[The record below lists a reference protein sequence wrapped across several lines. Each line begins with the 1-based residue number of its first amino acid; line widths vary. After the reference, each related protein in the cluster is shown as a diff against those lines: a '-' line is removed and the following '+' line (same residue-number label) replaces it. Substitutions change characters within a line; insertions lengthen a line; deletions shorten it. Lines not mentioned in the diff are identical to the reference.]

1 MSFKN
6 FRLNVVGRI
15 VLIMISVAVLLYF
28 LNMQEFVIT
37 SVIVSLLIVLQ
48 IGGLVSYVER
58 TNRKLT
64 VFLDAI
70 RHSDF
75 SSSFSDQGL
84 GKSFDELNKSF
95 NEVIR
100 EFQKTRASK
109 EEHYNYLQTVV
120 QHISI
125 AILVFTKDGS
135 VNMLNNA
142 FKRMLRV
149 SNLRYIHD
157 LDKIDT
163 NLSEVLQNIKAGDS
177 ELVRVF
183 IDNELMQISVRATEF
198 RMQNEDF
205 VMVSLQNI
213 HTELEAKEM
222 DSWQKLIRVLTH
234 EIMNSITPI
243 VSLSSTVKTL
253 LIDEENLKL
262 RQDIDPDDIDSA
274 QSALNTIE
282 RRSRGLLN
290 FVEVYRNLT
299 RIPKPSFRHFEIGE
313 LFENIRLL
321 LEPKVEEQTIQCN
334 YRVVPPGL
342 KLTADPDLI
351 EQVLIN
357 LVINSIHAVRDVE
370 NPRIDIVATVEN
382 MNHINI
388 AVSDNGYGIKPDNL
402 EQIFVP
408 FFTSKKEGSGI
419 GLSLAREIM
428 RLHKGNITV
437 KSKPRV
443 ETRFTLH
450 F

>member
-6 FRLNVVGRI
+6 FRLNVIGRI

-28 LNMQEFVIT
+28 LSKQEFVIT
-37 SVIVSLLIVLQ
+37 SIILILLIILQ

-84 GKSFDELNKSF
+84 GKSFDELNQAF

-100 EFQKTRASK
+100 EFQKTRATK

-142 FKRMLRV
+142 FKRMMRV
-149 SNLRYIHD
+149 SNLRYIHE
-157 LDKIDT
+157 LDKLDT

-177 ELVRVF
+177 ELLRVF
-183 IDNELMQISVRATEF
+183 IDNELMQLSVRATEF
-198 RMQNEDF
+198 RMQSEDF

-243 VSLSSTVKTL
+243 VSLSSTVKDL
-253 LIDEENLKL
+253 LIDEKKLMLK
-262 RQDIDPDDIDSA
+262 QEIDPDDVESA

-299 RIPKPSFRHFEIGE
+299 RIPKPSFRHFDVGE
-313 LFENIRLL
+313 LFKNIRLL
-321 LEPKVEEQTIQCN
+321 LEPKVEEQHINCT
-334 YRVVPPGL
+334 YKVVPPGL

-357 LVINSIHAVRDVE
+357 LVINSIHAVRDVKD
-370 NPRIDIVATVEN
+370 PRIDIVATSESLN
-382 MNHINI
+382 RINI
-388 AVSDNGYGIKPDNL
+388 LVSDNGYGIKPDNL

-437 KSKPRV
+437 KSRPLV

>member
-15 VLIMISVAVLLYF
+15 VLIMISVVVLLYF

-37 SVIVSLLIVLQ
+37 SVIVSLLILLQ

-84 GKSFDELNKSF
+84 GKSFDELNQSF

-142 FKRMLRV
+142 FKRMLRI

-262 RQDIDPDDIDSA
+262 RQEIDPDDIDSA

-313 LFENIRLL
+313 LFNNIRLL
-321 LEPKVEEQTIQCN
+321 LEPKVEEQSIQCN

-370 NPRIDIVATVEN
+370 NPRIDIVATAEN

>member
-6 FRLNVVGRI
+6 FRLNVIGRI
-15 VLIMISVAVLLYF
+15 VLIMISVAGLLFF
-28 LNMQEFVIT
+28 LSKQEFVIT
-37 SVIVSLLIVLQ
+37 SVILALLIILQ

-58 TNRKLT
+58 TNKKLK

-84 GKSFDELNKSF
+84 GKSFDELNQAF

-100 EFQKTRASK
+100 EFQKTRAAK

-120 QHISI
+120 QHIST

-142 FKRMLRV
+142 LKRMLRV
-149 SNLRYIHD
+149 SNLRYIHE
-157 LDKIDT
+157 LEKLDT
-163 NLSEVLQNIKAGDS
+163 NLSEVLQNIKAGDK

-183 IDNELMQISVRATEF
+183 IDNELMQLSVRATEF

-243 VSLSSTVKTL
+243 VSLSSTVKGL
-253 LIDEENLKL
+253 LIDEENIKLK
-262 RQDIDPDDIDSA
+262 QEIDPDDVESA

-299 RIPKPSFRHFEIGE
+299 RIPKPSFRHFEIEE
-313 LFENIRLL
+313 LFTNIRLL
-321 LEPKVEEQTIQCN
+321 LEPKVEEQKIKCN
-334 YRVVPPGL
+334 YRVIPPGL

-357 LVINSIHAVRDVE
+357 LVINSIHAVRDVKE
-370 NPRIDIVATVEN
+370 PRIDIVASAEN
-382 MNHINI
+382 LNRINI
-388 AVSDNGYGIKPDNL
+388 SVSDNGYGIKPDNL

-437 KSKPRV
+437 KSKPQV